1 MSLTSRKPL
10 ITVAGASSKQGRSVA
25 NTLLASGRYRVR
37 ALSRRTDS
45 APMRQLAERGAEI
58 VVAPLELGHQAEL
71 TAAMR
76 GSDGAF
82 LMTPPT
88 TPVPPPGQPELALG
102 RELADAAHA
111 AGVQHIVWSGLENV
125 ETRTGGTKWVP
136 HFTEKALVEEH
147 IRALPLRSSFIYLAF
162 FYSNLLEYYVP
173 RRGPDGSLTF
183 AIYLPPDAPMPFVD
197 PLTAAGPAV
206 LEVFDHPEKYAGKSL
221 PVIGEVLTARQMV
234 DTFVRVSRQK
244 AHYASAC
251 TREELLQHFPAF
263 GANECLVR
271 ELVGMAEYAAEY
283 GYYAPERD
291 VEWSRKIDPNA
302 LTWEQFLQRSEWQG
316 ELLSYGAPPETTQ
329 AEFEAG

>member
-1 MSLTSRKPL
+1 MSFTSQKPL

-25 NTLLASGRYRVR
+25 TSLLASGRYRVR

-45 APMRQLAERGAEI
+45 TPIRQLAERGAEI
-58 VVAPLELGHQAEL
+58 VVVPLELGHQAEL
-71 TAAMR
+71 TAAIR
-76 GSDGAF
+76 GSYGAF

-88 TPVPPPGQPELALG
+88 APVPPPGQPELALG

-111 AGVQHIVWSGLENV
+111 AGVQHVVWSGLENA
-125 ETRTGGTKWVP
+125 EARTGSALWVP

-147 IRALPLRSSFIYLAF
+147 IRTLPMLSSFIYLAF

-183 AIYLPPDAPMPFVD
+183 AIYLPPDVPMPFVD

-206 LEVFDHPEKYAGKSL
+206 LEIFDHPEKYAGKTL

-234 DTFVRVSRQK
+234 DTFVRVSGQK
-244 AHYASAC
+244 AHYASAY

-263 GANECLVR
+263 GANEYLIR
-271 ELVGMAEYAAEY
+271 ELVGMAEYAVKY

-291 VEWSRKIDPNA
+291 MEWSRKIDPNA

-316 ELLSYGAPPETTQ
+316 EQISYGVPP
-329 AEFEAG
+329 ARD